1 MKELEK
7 ELEELGMT
15 CFGVGQKFEGKILGE
30 GTVFDTD
37 KYFNF
42 CYIFLDTPSE
52 REIEAVSSGKITFT
66 LRLEDEI
73 IYFHMVANSILD
85 FLAPFNMC
93 LYDSFRLAKPINRN
107 YVMPIILVDTKTK
120 IIKALRVIGY
130 DNRFSQKLYEL
141 AHTQWMNG
149 VSNFYGK
156 IKKTENCIDASTLG
170 KACASLTAQNK
181 TVETKIYDWGKGE
194 SGK

>member
-1 MKELEK
+1 MKELVK
-7 ELEELGMT
+7 ELKKLGVT
-15 CFGVGQKFEGKILGE
+15 FFGVGQKFEGKILGE
-30 GTVFDTD
+30 GAVFDTD
-37 KYFNF
+37 EYFNF

-66 LRLEDEI
+66 LRLEDKI

-93 LYDSFRLAKPINRN
+93 LYDSFRLVKPITQN

-141 AHTQWMNG
+141 AHTQWVNG
-149 VSNFYGK
+149 VSDFYGK

-170 KACASLTAQNK
+170 KACASLVAQNE
-181 TVETKIYDWGKGE
+181 TVETKIYD
-194 SGK
+194 